1 MRPMRALPLRS
12 LFLLTTVATLG
23 LPLAAGAQI
32 GHLPEKS
39 PYEDHK
45 IGQTVTVMGGWLA
58 VKRDLADV
66 APQESWLA
74 GLRYDIGVGG
84 PASLFARYMASPSQR
99 NLLVPS
105 NPRATRIIGTPGVT
119 THLMDAGLDL
129 SLTGRKTWRHL
140 MPSANVGV
148 GLVSDFARADTGAY
162 QFGTKFSFNY
172 GFSLRYLPRRGPQI
186 RIDATSHLWQ
196 YQYPD
201 RYFVVA
207 SDTTSILTDTR
218 NREAWR
224 GNWSLSAGVIFPIF
238 R

>member
-1 MRPMRALPLRS
+1 
-12 LFLLTTVATLG
+12 
-23 LPLAAGAQI
+23 
-32 GHLPEKS
+32 
-39 PYEDHK
+39 
-45 IGQTVTVMGGWLA
+45 
-58 VKRDLADV
+58 
-66 APQESWLA
+66 
-74 GLRYDIGVGG
+74 
-84 PASLFARYMASPSQR
+84 
-99 NLLVPS
+99 
-105 NPRATRIIGTPGVT
+105 
-119 THLMDAGLDL
+119 
-129 SLTGRKTWRHL
+129 
-140 MPSANVGV
+140 V